1 MIFNIQH
8 ICRQESN
15 KSEKKKIVIPRERYV
30 ISSACNLAIII
41 NSSCTLKW

>member
-15 KSEKKKIVIPRERYV
+15 KSEKKKKLSSLGNAMSFLLLVIWLSLL
-30 ISSACNLAIII
+30 IHHAH
-41 NSSCTLKW
+41 